1 MAKSGLPFIRSGR
14 LRAVAR
20 SSGFSSPVEVE
31 ASKCKIDTI
40 LCNLEEADSAKV
52 LNSMASSGCRERT
65 LRCLPLLDDAQGP
78 MKRFSVRPLRVDRG
92 DQNAMKRLQKLDQ
105 LVFSLAV
112 KPSSQL
118 LQFAPEVETC
128 SRQTVNAPR

>member
-1 MAKSGLPFIRSGR
+1 MAKSGLPFVRSSR

-40 LCNLEEADSAKV
+40 LCNLKEADSARAT
-52 LNSMASSGCRERT
+52 SAAASSGCRERT

-78 MKRFSVRPLRVDRG
+78 MIRFSVRPLRED
-92 DQNAMKRLQKLDQ
+92 
-105 LVFSLAV
+105 
-112 KPSSQL
+112 
-118 LQFAPEVETC
+118 T
-128 SRQTVNAPR
+128 